1 MSRTVIITGGTKGIG
16 AAIAAG
22 FYAKGD
28 SILVGARNDN
38 GIAATLGPRAR
49 FQRAD
54 AALPKDHA
62 RLVDAALEWTGR
74 LDVYINNAGMSQW
87 MPVEK
92 VTEEF
97 WESMLDVNAKSVLF
111 GCQQAARAMKSG
123 GCILNIS
130 SLAAKRGTANNSVYC
145 AAKFA
150 VNGITQALA
159 KELGPRGI
167 RVNAICPVLVPTP
180 GLLDALR
187 DPAAPSQGNPA
198 DFLAS
203 FAKANAALGALPTAE
218 QVAEFC
224 HLLTCATAVTGQCI
238 NVDCG
243 VLPQ

>member
-16 AAIAAG
+16 AAIATY
-22 FYAKGD
+22 FHAKGD
-28 SILVGARNDN
+28 SVLVGARQDN
-38 GIAATLGPRAR
+38 GFAATLSQRAR
-49 FQRAD
+49 FQSAD
-54 AALPKDHA
+54 ATRPNDHA

-74 LDVYINNAGMSQW
+74 LDIYINNAGQSQW

-92 VTEEF
+92 ITEQF
-97 WESMLDVNAKSVLF
+97 WQDMLDVNAKGVLF
-111 GCQQAARAMKSG
+111 GCQQAARALKPG

-167 RVNAICPVLVPTP
+167 RVNAVCPVLVPTP
-180 GLLDALR
+180 GLIDALK
-187 DPAAPSQGNPA
+187 DKASPAQGSPA

-203 FAKANAALGALPTAE
+203 FAKANAALGALPSAE

-224 HLLTCATAVTGQCI
+224 YLLAGATAVTGQCI

>member
-16 AAIAAG
+16 AAIAAC
-22 FYAKGD
+22 FHAKGD
-28 SILVGARNDN
+28 SVLVGARHDN
-38 GIAATLGPRAR
+38 GFAATLGGRAR
-49 FQRAD
+49 FQTTDVTR
-54 AALPKDHA
+54 PKDHA

-74 LDVYINNAGMSQW
+74 LDIYINNAGQSQW

-92 VTEEF
+92 ITEEF
-97 WESMLDVNAKSVLF
+97 WRQMLDVNAKSVLF
-111 GCQQAARAMKSG
+111 GCQQAARALKPG

-130 SLAAKRGTANNSVYC
+130 SLAGKRGTANNSVYC

-159 KELGPRGI
+159 KELGPHGI
-167 RVNAICPVLVPTP
+167 RVNAVCPVLVPTP
-180 GLLDALR
+180 GLLDALK
-187 DPAAPSQGNPA
+187 DGAAPAQGAPA
-198 DFLAS
+198 DFLAN
-203 FAKANAALGALPTAE
+203 FARANSALGALPSAE

-224 HLLTCATAVTGQCI
+224 HLLAGATAVTGQCI

>member
-16 AAIAAG
+16 AAIAAY
-22 FYAKGD
+22 FHAKGD
-28 SILVGARNDN
+28 SVLVGARHDN
-38 GIAATLGPRAR
+38 GFAATLGERAR
-49 FQRAD
+49 FQIAD
-54 AALPKDHA
+54 VTRPDDHA
-62 RLVDAALEWTGR
+62 RLVDAAIAWTGR
-74 LDVYINNAGMSQW
+74 LDIYINNAGQSQW

-92 VTEEF
+92 ITEQF
-97 WESMLDVNAKSVLF
+97 WQDMLDVNAKSVLF
-111 GCQQAARAMKSG
+111 GCQQAARALKSG

-150 VNGITQALA
+150 VNGMTQALA

-167 RVNAICPVLVPTP
+167 RVNAVCPVLVPTP
-180 GLLDALR
+180 GLIDALK
-187 DPAAPSQGNPA
+187 DKAAPAQGSPA
-198 DFLAS
+198 DFLAN

-224 HLLTCATAVTGQCI
+224 FLLTGATAVTGQCI